1 VIKKARKLIKLQTKA
16 QECVSR
22 EKAVKLL
29 KKYGKAK
36 TALYESTRGHSTFV

>member
-1 VIKKARKLIKLQTKA
+1 LETSKRTKKLIKIAKKA

-29 KKYGKAK
+29 KKWHKFEKG
-36 TALYESTRGHSTFV
+36 